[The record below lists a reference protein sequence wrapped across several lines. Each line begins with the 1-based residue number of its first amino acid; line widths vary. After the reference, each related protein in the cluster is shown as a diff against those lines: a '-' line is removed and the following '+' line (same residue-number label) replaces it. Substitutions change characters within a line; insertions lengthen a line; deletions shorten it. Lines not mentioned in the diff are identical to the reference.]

1 MIASVLNIGQGNR
14 KTYIKQVLH
23 DLPVVKIED
32 TTRVGLNRAV
42 WNELIGQEVILATPA
57 EVRSGQVRSGQ
68 VRSGQVRSLQW
79 AYGFWGTLISS
90 RFSSSPLTAPNL
102 FNTRHCAPSC
112 PRFDVPHTCVPWPPY
127 SFLQPFRAS
136 IFKNVLTFKDNIY
149 RFDVVIFIHVCLG
162 AFNFFLLLFDIIK
175 EG

>member
-68 VRSGQVRSLQW
+68 VRSGQVRS
-79 AYGFWGTLISS
+79 GHSS
-90 RFSSSPLTAPNL
+90 GRMAF
-102 FNTRHCAPSC
+102 
-112 PRFDVPHTCVPWPPY
+112 
-127 SFLQPFRAS
+127 
-136 IFKNVLTFKDNIY
+136 
-149 RFDVVIFIHVCLG
+149 G
-162 AFNFFLLLFDIIK
+162 AL
-175 EG
+175 